1 MTMIGKARKK
11 RRNAKELAL
20 FIIAL
25 TILIL
30 IGLTEEGWLT
40 SIEEADQEDELV
52 HAAFEAII
60 KAYNEGGD
68 VKPLI
73 DKLNEAI
80 RLLSMAKETE
90 DPDEA
95 ARLRAEA
102 EEMLRSIIEEAPE
115 VAEEGRRRA
124 LISHVILGCSLA
136 CSAVACVVAYK
147 FGPRVFWRFW
157 VRLRRNYR
165 VRMRPRPGR
174 KETSMLISGEV
185 WAVILAIILVG
196 VVFAVSQAIWA
207 KRVVEPFSELG
218 VLGPHMKIGDYPSE
232 IVAGDMLKLYIYVG
246 NHMGKPMLYTVLV
259 KLCNKTTLVDPA
271 PVKPMMSFTHALL
284 DNETWIFPIN
294 VTLTDVG
301 LNWRLVFE
309 LWAYNPDTDKVEY
322 LGLSCWLWINVTA
335 PA

>member
-1 MTMIGKARKK
+1 MAGKIEVRGWVP
-11 RRNAKELAL
+11 KELAL
-20 FIIAL
+20 LAMAL
-25 TILIL
+25 TILMFTAL
-30 IGLTEEGWLT
+30 VGRGWSA
-40 SIEEADQEDELV
+40 SIDANGGEDELV

-60 KAYNEGGD
+60 KAHNEGGD
-68 VKPLI
+68 VKPLV

-80 RLLSMAKETE
+80 RLLSMAEEAE

-95 ARLRAEA
+95 ARLRAEV
-102 EEMLRSIIEEAPE
+102 EGMLRSIIEKEAPE

-147 FGPRVFWRFW
+147 FGPRAFWRLW

-165 VRMRPRPGR
+165 VRMRPRRR
-174 KETSMLISGEV
+174 KRETSMLISGEV
-185 WAVILAIILVG
+185 WAVILAIVLVG
-196 VVFAVSQAIWA
+196 VVFAISQAVWA
-207 KRVVEPFSELG
+207 KRVIEPFSELG

-232 IVAGDMLKLYIYVG
+232 VVAGDTLKLYIYVG
-246 NHMGKPMLYTVLV
+246 NHMGKPMLYTVLI
-259 KLCNKTTLVDPA
+259 KLCNKTTPVDPA
-271 PVKPMMSFTHALL
+271 PVEPMMSFTHALL
-284 DNETWIFPIN
+284 NNGTWIFPIS

-309 LWAYNPDTDKVEY
+309 LWAYNPDTDRVEY

>member
-1 MTMIGKARKK
+1 MTMTCKARER
-11 RRNAKELAL
+11 RRNSKELAF
-20 FIIAL
+20 FIVVL
-25 TILIL
+25 MILIL
-30 IGLTEEGWLT
+30 MGLTEEGWLT
-40 SIEEADQEDELV
+40 STEEADHEDELV
-52 HAAFEAII
+52 HAAFKAII
-60 KAYNEGGD
+60 KAHNAGGN

-73 DKLNEAI
+73 NKLNEAI
-80 RLLSMAKETE
+80 RLLYMAKEAE
-90 DPDEA
+90 NPDEA

-102 EEMLRSIIEEAPE
+102 EEMLRNIIEEAPE

-124 LISHVILGCSLA
+124 LISHVVLGCSLA
-136 CSAVACVVAYK
+136 CGAVAGVIAYK
-147 FGPRVFWRFW
+147 FGPRAFWRLW

-165 VRMRPRPGR
+165 VRLRSRPRR
-174 KETSMLISGEV
+174 KETSMLISSEV
-185 WAVILAIILVG
+185 WAVILAIVLVG
-196 VVFAVSQAIWA
+196 VIFAVSQAIWA
-207 KRVVEPFSELG
+207 RRVVEPFSELG

-232 IVAGDMLKLYIYVG
+232 IVAGDTFKLYIYVG

-259 KLCNKTTLVDPA
+259 KLCNKTTSVDPA
-271 PVKPMMSFTHALL
+271 PVKPMMSFTRALL

>member
-1 MTMIGKARKK
+1 MTSKARGK
-11 RRNAKELAL
+11 RRNVKELA
-20 FIIAL
+20 FFMITL
-25 TILIL
+25 TILIFM
-30 IGLTEEGWLT
+30 GLAEEGWLT
-40 SIEEADQEDELV
+40 SIKEADQEDELV
-52 HAAFEAII
+52 HAAFKAII
-60 KAYNEGGD
+60 KAHNEGGD
-68 VKPLI
+68 VKPLV

-124 LISHVILGCSLA
+124 LISYVFLGCSLV
-136 CSAVACVVAYK
+136 CGAVACVVAYK
-147 FGPRVFWRFW
+147 FGPRAFWRLW

-165 VRMRPRPGR
+165 VRMRPRPR
-174 KETSMLISGEV
+174 KRETSMLISGEV

-196 VVFAVSQAIWA
+196 VIFAVSQAIWA
-207 KRVVEPFSELG
+207 ERVIEPFSELG

-232 IVAGDMLKLYIYVG
+232 VVAGDTFKLYIYVG

-259 KLCNKTTLVDPA
+259 KLCNKTMPVDPA
-271 PVKPMMSFTHALL
+271 PVEPMMSFTHALL
-284 DNETWIFPIN
+284 NNETWISPIN

-309 LWAYNPDTDKVEY
+309 LWAYNPETDRVEY

>member
-1 MTMIGKARKK
+1 MVGKIGVKERIP
-11 RRNAKELAL
+11 KELAL
-20 FIIAL
+20 LAMAL
-25 TILIL
+25 TILMFMALVGRGWSASIN
-30 IGLTEEGWLT
+30 INEG
-40 SIEEADQEDELV
+40 EDELV
-52 HAAFEAII
+52 HAAFRAII

-68 VKPLI
+68 VKPLV

-80 RLLSMAKETE
+80 RLLSMAEEAE
-90 DPDEA
+90 DPNEA
-95 ARLRAEA
+95 ARLKAEA
-102 EEMLRSIIEEAPE
+102 EGMLRSIIEEAPE

-124 LISHVILGCSLA
+124 FISRIILGCSLV
-136 CSAVACVVAYK
+136 CGAVVGVVAYK
-147 FGPRVFWRFW
+147 FGPRAFWKLW

-165 VRMRPRPGR
+165 VRMRPRPR
-174 KETSMLISGEV
+174 KRETSMLISGEV

-196 VVFAVSQAIWA
+196 VVFAISQAIWA
-207 KRVVEPFSELG
+207 NRVVEPFSELG

-232 IVAGDMLKLYIYVG
+232 VVAGDTFKLYIYVG
-246 NHMGKPMLYTVLV
+246 NHMGKPMLYTVLI
-259 KLCNKTTLVDPA
+259 KLCNKTTPVDPA
-271 PVKPMMSFTHALL
+271 PVEPMMSFTHALL

-309 LWAYNPDTDKVEY
+309 LWAYNPDTDRVEY